1 MGEGRG
7 EAPINYMQNPRLASR
22 YAKSLLD
29 LAVEQNQVEVT
40 LKDIQLL
47 SAVCHQSRDFANM
60 LRSPIIKADKK
71 HAIINAIIGNELQ
84 APLTKAF
91 INLLVNK
98 GREANL
104 PEIADAFISQYKEL
118 NNIKTVKLTTA
129 IPANDSVRQAIR
141 SKVVALL
148 SADAT
153 IELKEE
159 VNPELIG
166 GFVLQMD
173 DKLFDASIRR
183 DLNDVKA
190 QFLKNM
196 YVSQV

>member
-1 MGEGRG
+1 
-7 EAPINYMQNPRLASR
+7 MQNPRLASR

-47 SAVCHQSRDFANM
+47 SAICHQSRDFANM

-71 HAIINAIIGNELQ
+71 HAIINAIIGDKLQ

-104 PEIADAFISQYKEL
+104 PEIADAFIGQYKEL